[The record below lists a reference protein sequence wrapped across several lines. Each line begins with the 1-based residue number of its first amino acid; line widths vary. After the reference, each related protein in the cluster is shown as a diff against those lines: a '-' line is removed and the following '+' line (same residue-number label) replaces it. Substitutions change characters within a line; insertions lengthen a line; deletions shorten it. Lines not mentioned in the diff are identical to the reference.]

1 MSVDQISVN
10 QDGMARFAVTAMDG
24 TWQEVVSFDVL
35 SPRTAPSIDWALN
48 AVGDLQVAN
57 ITGDNSY
64 VTLSYQGSDS
74 SLILLTELTVDR
86 NVSDTIAW
94 MVEKDGV
101 QFSAIESV
109 GVADVVNPL
118 AMNNLTVRVLDS
130 SITDADLFAEFM
142 GLVDV
147 STDATALGLYR
158 SELANNPVT
167 SFTALQTLISEQNVT
182 ATAFIDLQNTD
193 VANITLAQLQ
203 ALMPD
208 QILHESIVDDYR
220 TALAS
225 NTWMSP
231 SDVQSLITT
240 VNDELIL
247 AFGQRAITTAMALL
261 IAKTPTAITM
271 VSTMNTNSRQ
281 AMTLMTAMT
290 LISQ

>member
-1 MSVDQISVN
+1 
-10 QDGMARFAVTAMDG
+10 
-24 TWQEVVSFDVL
+24 
-35 SPRTAPSIDWALN
+35 
-48 AVGDLQVAN
+48 
-57 ITGDNSY
+57 
-64 VTLSYQGSDS
+64 
-74 SLILLTELTVDR
+74 
-86 NVSDTIAW
+86 
-94 MVEKDGV
+94 
-101 QFSAIESV
+101 
-109 GVADVVNPL
+109 
-118 AMNNLTVRVLDS
+118 MNNLTVRVLDS